1 MQLQRLYDTAHERRS
16 SCLYI
21 LAAYAYALA
30 AAAAT
35 DAVHAAPAGLC
46 AAQADVAAQATI
58 AGVTDHT
65 GATTVT
71 SGHASK
77 EDDVVV
83 IVLPAVTEIIGGGD
97 VGNPAGAAADSTAH
111 VLPAPAAVTADV
123 SLAQPRLH
131 GLAPLLK
138 LPTECAHLSN
148 VTR

>member
-1 MQLQRLYDTAHERRS
+1 
-16 SCLYI
+16 
-21 LAAYAYALA
+21 
-30 AAAAT
+30 
-35 DAVHAAPAGLC
+35 VC

-58 AGVTDHT
+58 AGVTGHT

-97 VGNPAGAAADSTAH
+97 IGNPADAVADSMGDA
-111 VLPAPAAVTADV
+111 LPAPAAVIANV
-123 SLAQPRLH
+123 GLAQTTSH
-131 GLAPLLK
+131 CVAPVLK
-138 LPTECAHLSN
+138 LPAECAHLSN